1 MGVAPDQQQN
11 IQTITRNFTLSAGVA
26 AQIVPANAG
35 RKFLL
40 IQNTGVGGPATIKED
55 SAPTAGGGMSL
66 DAASGAG
73 GQGGSWNPTEVVPTN
88 AYWAISAAGTTIIT
102 MEG

>member
-11 IQTITRNFTLSAGVA
+11 IQTITRNFTLAAGVA
-26 AQIVPANAG
+26 AQIVPANNG
-35 RKFLL
+35 RRFLL
-40 IQNTGVGGPATIKED
+40 IQNTGINPMSIKED
-55 SAPTAGGGMSL
+55 AAPVAAGGMSF
-66 DAASGAG
+66 DPASSAG

-88 AYWAISAAGTTIIT
+88 AYWAISTVGTTVIT